1 MMRCTRLRTAS
12 VHAVL
17 VIAFSSAALPPR
29 LAAAQQSGDADRP
42 VLRVPETGSRPEID
56 GKLDEPFWK
65 RAART
70 RPLKRVDGKLANSM
84 TEAFV
89 ARDAE
94 HLYVGVACGVNKAAG
109 AKAAP
114 DNVPGK
120 EKLELLVDSN
130 GDRNSFYLVTITPTT
145 RKQERW
151 PPPGEYREHWPP
163 WQDLWRLQYTSVVAE
178 GENGWMAEVSIP
190 FNSLHRNRALTPEIG
205 FNIRRC
211 DSRGEV
217 QCWTWPKKG
226 AGTVVRS
233 TLRAVPATVPD
244 PFLDPRDAGT
254 LRGMPSRSFPLVQ
267 YQNEV
272 DPKERRVKSYRRSLF
287 NLPPTEIATQEPIR
301 LAPGSAHPGTTGEV
315 RIELEGYLLGGDH
328 HARAAIWDLAVDDKT
343 GELYVLSVPR
353 IKSYSELRVYDR
365 QGRYL
370 RTVMPFDPT
379 LPSADVKDLC
389 RNTAVEDGVELVMP
403 KVFQIQ
409 CQCEFSLYGEWWNLP
424 QKMLLAPN
432 GDLIMSGIYLGTL
445 WRMRPDGSLP
455 REGWTSIYNSGRNEP
470 FETACW
476 ISGGGYGAWMGGR
489 WVKRYVPGVSTSYS
503 YMCFDDDGRLVIS
516 DGAGVG
522 ATLTRQLGREFEF
535 NVAGKGPA
543 GSAVRKFRLGEGVRI
558 EHARDFRYNGVEQLG
573 EARNGLGV
581 PGNPGEADTQFNGPC
596 GLAVDGDHLIV
607 ADSGNNRI
615 RVFQSSGRL
624 AATVRHYEH
633 EGKRVPLRWPTALTV
648 DGGSL
653 YVLVQEAAR
662 GPRRLLRLKSWR
674 TPELLAISE
683 PLHVETHQIAVDAG
697 VAPPLVWVA
706 NGAGPGTLLQLA
718 GDDLSQKGQWGSS
731 EVVPTWTSWGNDEKL
746 SNPDQYGGH
755 PILNIDP
762 ETGHVYVED
771 DSHYRHRMHGTVL
784 RIDQSGQ
791 ILKKWPPVFYHA
803 NGKHQSDQYGIPD
816 LDRHTRC
823 PEEIPFIDCL
833 FGKDGKI
840 YRWQLTKDE
849 ISILRFDRA
858 GKPVP
863 FEATGSNALML
874 EPTQWNGS
882 NRHKIYRGM
891 DVDKLGNIYVANKTA
906 VDQYG
911 PDGNLKTKGLR
922 QVNVPRGVLID
933 KRGDIYVLYEG
944 PDFRLCVTKFP
955 KSGGKPLW
963 TRHWP
968 GVEGHGGISDY
979 YCMCRTSRIHQAL
992 DGKGYLYL
1000 ACKFTVQVIDC
1011 ETGRLVGEFGSYGNA
1026 DCLGHRSAHPHP
1038 ELPFGTISAL
1048 AVWKDKLFV
1057 VDVLNRRIAKC
1068 RIIYD
1073 PAKRKTRFDFEDQ

>member
-1 MMRCTRLRTAS
+1 MEAWKKRIAVGAKVVS
-12 VHAVL
+12 VIVSCGVALATHVAG
-17 VIAFSSAALPPR
+17 AEGDKQAAT
-29 LAAAQQSGDADRP
+29 GRP
-42 VLRVPETGSRPEID
+42 VLQVPQTDSKPVID
-56 GKLDEPFWK
+56 GKLDEPFWEQ
-65 RAART
+65 AART
-70 RPLKRVDGKLANSM
+70 GLLKTVDGKPANSK
-84 TEAFV
+84 TEALV

-94 HLYVGVACGVNKAAG
+94 HLYVGVVCGMNKNLGAEAAS
-109 AKAAP
+109 
-114 DNVPGK
+114 GK
-120 EKLELLVDSN
+120 GSEKGELSVLVDSN
-130 GDRNSFYLVTITPTT
+130 GDGNSFYLVTVMPVETE
-145 RKQERW
+145 QEGW
-151 PPPGEYREHWPP
+151 PQAGEYREHWPP
-163 WQDLWRLQYTSVVAE
+163 WQDLWRLPFKSVVAE
-178 GENGWMAEVSIP
+178 GEDGWTAEVSIP
-190 FNSLHRNRALTPEIG
+190 FSSLHRNRTLTPRMG
-205 FNIRRC
+205 FNIRRR
-211 DSRGEV
+211 DTGGEI
-217 QCWTWPKKG
+217 QCWHGEFSNPG
-226 AGTVVRS
+226 
-233 TLRAVPATVPD
+233 
-244 PFLDPRDAGT
+244 DAGT
-254 LRGMPSRSFPLVQ
+254 LVGMASRSFPLVQ

-272 DPKERRVKSYRRSLF
+272 DPNERRVPSYRRSLF

-301 LAPGSAHPGTTGEV
+301 LGPGSAHPGTTGEV
-315 RIELEGYLLGGDH
+315 RIEMEGYLLGGDH

-370 RTVMPFDPT
+370 RTLMPFNPT

-455 REGWTSIYNSGRNEP
+455 REGWTSIYNPGRNEP

-489 WVKRYVPGVSTSYS
+489 WVKRYVPGVSTSYT
-503 YMCFDDDGRLVIS
+503 YMCFDDGGRLYIS
-516 DGAGVG
+516 DGAGVP
-522 ATLTRQLGREFEF
+522 ATLTRKLGREFEF
-535 NVAGKGPA
+535 NVAGTGPA

-558 EHARDFRYNGVEQLG
+558 EHAGDFRYNGVEELPEPRNALG
-573 EARNGLGV
+573 LAGS
-581 PGNPGEADTQFNGPC
+581 PGEADTQFNGPC
-596 GLAVDGDHLIV
+596 GLAVDGDHLVV
-607 ADSGNNRI
+607 ADCYNHRL
-615 RVFQSSGRL
+615 RVFQSDGRL
-624 AATVRHYEH
+624 AATIRDYEH
-633 EGKRVPLRWPTALTV
+633 EGKRAPVRWPTALTV

-683 PLHVETHQIAVDAG
+683 PLHVETQQIAVDAG

-771 DSHYRHRMHGTVL
+771 DSHYRHRMHGAVL

-803 NGKHQSDQYGIPD
+803 NGKKESDQYGIPD

-858 GKPVP
+858 GKPDP

-874 EPTQWNGS
+874 EPTEWDGS
-882 NRHKIYRGM
+882 NRHKIYRGI
-891 DVDKLGNIYVANKTA
+891 DVDKQGNIYVANKTA
-906 VDQYG
+906 VDLYG
-911 PDGNLKTKGLR
+911 PDGKLKTKGLL
-922 QVNVPRGVLID
+922 QVNVPRGVLVD
-933 KRGDIYVLYEG
+933 DRCDIHVLYEG
-944 PDFRLCVTKFP
+944 PDHHLCVSKFP
-955 KSGGKPLW
+955 ASGGKPLW
-963 TRHWP
+963 SRHWI

-1000 ACKFTVQVIDC
+1000 AGKFSVQVIDC

-1026 DCLGHRSAHPHP
+1026 DCMGKGSAYPHP

-1048 AVWKDKLFV
+1048 AVWRDRLFV

-1073 PAKRKTRFDFEDQ
+1073 PAKKKARLDAENR